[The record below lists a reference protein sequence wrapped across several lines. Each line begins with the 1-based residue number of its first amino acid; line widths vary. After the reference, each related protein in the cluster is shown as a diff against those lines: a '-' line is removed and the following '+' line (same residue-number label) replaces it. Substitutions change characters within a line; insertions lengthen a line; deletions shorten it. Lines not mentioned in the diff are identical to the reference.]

1 MGTAHGADELGL
13 RSHGLAGQAVSY
25 CYTANMD
32 ALVESSLR
40 HNQNNLIKNVSVCFT
55 H

>member
-1 MGTAHGADELGL
+1 MVTAHGADELGL
-13 RSHGLAGQAVSY
+13 CSHKLAGQAVSY
-25 CYTANMD
+25 CYTADMD
-32 ALVESSLR
+32 ALVEGSLR